1 MKENTK
7 EQYEID
13 KKEWEAYNS
22 KLHSLETLIQS
33 LSYLEKEEKPDIQK
47 LKVELDRI
55 FKEAEN
61 QIQIHHEMERIVK
74 QNENVFYQLK
84 ENHQKRNEVISLQMR
99 YEKLYRKLSGTMSK
113 DAKMDIETF
122 VQRYYLK
129 QILVKANRRF
139 EKLSAYQFHLVLKDL
154 DDFGKVR
161 NEGLDL
167 MVHSLI
173 TNQYRDVSSLS
184 GGESFMAALSLALG
198 MADQIQETQGA
209 LHLNMMFI
217 DEGFGSLDQVSLQQA
232 IRILKEMATEEKC
245 IGIISHV
252 SELKGQI
259 EQQLVVSKNEKGS
272 RAKWHFD

>member
-1 MKENTK
+1 
-7 EQYEID
+7 
-13 KKEWEAYNS
+13 
-22 KLHSLETLIQS
+22 
-33 LSYLEKEEKPDIQK
+33 
-47 LKVELDRI
+47 
-55 FKEAEN
+55 
-61 QIQIHHEMERIVK
+61 
-74 QNENVFYQLK
+74 
-84 ENHQKRNEVISLQMR
+84 
-99 YEKLYRKLSGTMSK
+99 MSK

-129 QILVKANRRF
+129 QILVRANRRF

-184 GGESFMAALSLALG
+184 GGESFMAALSLALV